1 MFQEYFFGA
10 AKKVLGPYGRMHSV
24 KKNRNGRKYIEY
36 TSKRTGNKV
45 RKYLDSMTKS
55 KRSPKKSPKRS
66 PKRARGKTILC
77 RKDLSLAKLR
87 KLALANGINVFS
99 EAKTAISK
107 RTGLPKKPKMVG
119 CSTLMKRMKEAGLS
133 ELYTQKMVEVMPEVT
148 PEEIPVLL
156 PEVMPQVMPNVVP
169 EEPVFEEESM
179 ELGELFEEPETG
191 DVLRLDPACAS
202 EFDKFKRAN
211 PTVAK
216 LYKGYAMGPGPCSS
230 RAFVEADDEEAEL
243 DTFAQAAG
251 FDMGYGRRYGAGAR
265 PRKTQKHVGEIMVKG
280 RRHRVFKGKE
290 GGLYYMKGKS
300 GRKIYIDMKKFKK
313 MKLKNKFGDEQAQ
326 MQRMRGIQADHLKEQ
341 VMAGIRRQ

>member
-55 KRSPKKSPKRS
+55 KKSPKKSPKRS
-66 PKRARGKTILC
+66 PKKSRKSPKRAKGKTILC

-133 ELYTQKMVEVMPEVT
+133 DLYTKKMVEVMPEVT

-156 PEVMPQVMPNVVP
+156 PEVVP
-169 EEPVFEEESM
+169 EEPVVEEEESM

-211 PTVAK
+211 PELAK

-230 RAFVEADDEEAEL
+230 RAFVEADDENENADLDAFAE
-243 DTFAQAAG
+243 TAG
-251 FDMGYGRRYGAGAR
+251 FDMSYGRRYGAGAR

-280 RRHRVFKGKE
+280 RRHMVFKGKE

-300 GRKIYIDMKKFKK
+300 GRKVYIDMKKFKK
-313 MKLKNKFGDEQAQ
+313 MKLKNKFGKQQ
-326 MQRMRGIQADHLKEQ
+326 QIKQIRGA
-341 VMAGIRRQ
+341 